1 MTGADFRHAL
11 TESLLG
17 RSDDELVALL
27 AARPDLASPAP
38 STLVALAAR
47 AAARTSVERALATLD
62 AAALAV
68 AEAVVALAPLAD
80 GTAPPGDGA
89 TPPGDGAAGVDR
101 LARATGLPTDTVAD
115 ARDHLE
121 SLALLVDGRPVVALT
136 EALGPFPT
144 GLGPPLT
151 DLTGKNDLAGR
162 DGAPG
167 LPAMLACGAITF
179 LLRAGSLHWGW
190 RLPVYKPRPPV
201 RPHR

>member
-80 GTAPPGDGA
+80 GTAPGRRRDAPRRRRGGRG
-89 TPPGDGAAGVDR
+89 P
-101 LARATGLPTDTVAD
+101 ARP
-115 ARDHLE
+115 
-121 SLALLVDGRPVVALT
+121 
-136 EALGPFPT
+136 
-144 GLGPPLT
+144 
-151 DLTGKNDLAGR
+151 R
-162 DGAPG
+162 DGSA
-167 LPAMLACGAITF
+167 
-179 LLRAGSLHWGW
+179 
-190 RLPVYKPRPPV
+190 
-201 RPHR
+201 HRHRR